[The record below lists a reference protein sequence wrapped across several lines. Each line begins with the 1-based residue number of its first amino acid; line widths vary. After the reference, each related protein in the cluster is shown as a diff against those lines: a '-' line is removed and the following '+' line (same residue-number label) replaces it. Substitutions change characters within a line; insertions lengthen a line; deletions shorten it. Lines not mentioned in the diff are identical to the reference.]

1 MPENNPILINPVD
14 LQPDVAIGVNL
25 PMDNSNGSALQS
37 TYFTKDQIKANMRSL
52 FSTMI
57 GERVMQPTFGTYLY
71 NLLFEQVNVDLKE
84 KHIRDEVDRAVALW
98 VPEVSI
104 NDVSFPEMK
113 DDKKIK
119 IRVEYHIPGYN
130 IEDELTLEVQ

>member
-1 MPENNPILINPVD
+1 
-14 LQPDVAIGVNL
+14 
-25 PMDNSNGSALQS
+25 MDASNGAALQS

-84 KHIRDEVDRAVALW
+84 KQIRDEVDRAVQLW
-98 VPEVSI
+98 VPEV
-104 NDVSFPEMK
+104 NVTDVSFPEMT
-113 DDKKIK
+113 DEKKIK
-119 IRVEYHIPGYN
+119 IRVEYNIPGYN
-130 IEDELTLEVQ
+130 IEDELTLEVN